1 VTAAIRGV
9 RAEAFRV
16 PLARPVR
23 FATRLV
29 EAREYVVVWVETADG
44 AVGVGHTYA
53 GTRGGRF
60 VRDAVRDLLAP
71 SLIGADA
78 EDIAARWSDL
88 YQETLL
94 LGRRGAVVRAISAVD
109 IALFDRAA
117 ICRGL
122 PLYRHLGGTEPKV
135 HAYAS
140 GGYYGGAASGEVT
153 EALRLVEQEMRR
165 NVERGFH
172 AAKMKI
178 GRDFALDVER
188 VRVARDVLGP
198 DRKLA
203 LDANNAWRTAAEAI
217 RFVRA
222 VERYDPWWIE
232 EPLSPDDAV
241 GHGEVA
247 RALEVPVA
255 TGEINQ
261 TRWEFEALIRAGG
274 ADILQPDAAVIGG
287 VSEWLLVARLAAEAG
302 LPVAPHWYHQLH
314 VHLAAATPHC
324 LTVEHF
330 SLDLDIYNFDAL
342 VSPEARLVPNA
353 GTLTAPD
360 RPGHGIDLDESAL
373 ARYRMP

>member
-1 VTAAIRGV
+1 MTAAIRGV
-9 RAEAFRV
+9 RAETFRV

-29 EAREYVVVWVETADG
+29 DAREYVVVWVETADG

-53 GTRGGRF
+53 GTRGGRL

-78 EDIAARWSDL
+78 EDIAARWADL

-94 LGRRGAVVRAISAVD
+94 LGRRGAVIRALSAVD

-117 ICRGL
+117 IGKGV
-122 PLYRHLGGTEPKV
+122 PLYRHLGGTKPTV

-140 GGYYGGAASGEVT
+140 GGYYGAASGDKA
-153 EALRLVEQEMRR
+153 EAVRLVETEMRR
-165 NVERGFH
+165 NVERGFD

-222 VERYDPWWIE
+222 VECYDPWWIE

-247 RALEVPVA
+247 LALEVPVA

-287 VSEWLLVARLAAEAG
+287 VSEWLVVAGLAAGAG
-302 LPVAPHWYHQLH
+302 LPVAPHWYHPLH

-342 VSPEARLVPNA
+342 VSPEARLVPSA

-360 RPGHGIDLDESAL
+360 RPGHGIRLDEAAL
-373 ARYRMP
+373 ARYRMS